1 MRYILSSILLILAL
15 VLPSPADSLVS
26 VERLGIINITFSE
39 PVVSATTVA
48 NQFNEQLSPK
58 ERGLELFTITGDKD
72 YPPDAR
78 WVAQDCLRI
87 VPATGSTVQ
96 VEYALNFKPDT
107 RYLSGRPLQNYA
119 YTFRTRPVPLVS
131 EEAPG
136 IPGGAMLVCARPRIS
151 REALNLSPAS
161 PIRYTFTRM
170 VPDGTGERVP
180 GRESVE
186 GIAEPALL
194 RHGCS
199 YSVLSALR
207 RSGARWEELTP
218 DTPISGYVLVR
229 PARRLPEGSEW
240 RLTATVRNL
249 SGFLDSKLGEITI
262 THRLQLRAEQVF
274 HPERATSHGNSP
286 ETRVRVSFSAEMD
299 KTTLPELFRHMEVYC
314 NGIKAT
320 PVEGNPLCVEA
331 QVEGKP
337 VRIHYAGPSEATS
350 MEVSGTHLHGEERI
364 LYTHP
369 QARPGMEL
377 TVETARPFLLELR
390 FAKNVK
396 SLQGME
402 LQSPTACRLSI
413 TPAQPCM
420 PEPDTAG
427 VTTLPLHGKHKLQIP
442 YLNGAE
448 LGISLHRWSQ
458 EQATTTMGKMLDIM
472 RRQKESPHS
481 KLMESLYLSA
491 LIQARQEHKLPTE
504 DLPTPEEQEAHR
516 TALQELHTLQ
526 QQVLQ
531 GSVSTPM
538 FRMAAPS
545 GDNRLAGH
553 SRVVVELP
561 QLLQGE
567 ALRPGLYVLRLRF
580 TPNAAVR
587 AAAEAL
593 GIHQELLQR
602 EELAVLQVTDLQLRL
617 STDDSLALLTRF
629 STGKPE
635 AEGQLQALGRQGL
648 FGSAFPTPH
657 GTAQLRQ
664 VGGEILM
671 ATHGE
676 DYCFAPRYGNNWL
689 PDWADDDTAED
700 PDAVETEPEVELKA
714 MFWTDRRLYRP
725 GETVHVRGFMR
736 AVDKMNRFNHSKHK
750 NLDLV
755 LISPLG
761 RELERRNFDVDAY
774 GAFEQSFRLPA
785 GQDNVAGAYRLRLLT
800 PLPRQLATQTIRCE
814 VFRRDTFDVQLRAMG
829 SPIAPA
835 QLELRLEAAD
845 YSGTPVANGRVQLEI
860 NAPIPLGE
868 EGEALPDKSR
878 EEPNY
883 TLRRQATLNADGTLQ
898 FTLPLPPIQKETTL
912 HISGNVANAREEYRH
927 FRLNH
932 TLCPA
937 GLRLK
942 LTPDARLH
950 LLDARQDTPLAEE
963 QEVEV
968 HLHGTREETRQLPN
982 GFSLVTTSPYHL
994 WGESVRVPAHSAT
1007 GIKLPL
1013 HSIIRRLLD
1022 IGIPLQDKY
1031 TVTLSG
1037 KDSAG
1042 RSFNEQ
1048 RSFYSHGQNMPP
1060 LFRLSQEHPGAT
1072 PMLHSAMEGTAI
1084 AIVRCGVRTRC
1095 ISIPV
1100 QKGEHPLSFTPEAE
1114 ETGELQLQLLLPYA
1128 DEHGQ
1133 HTLLASTQAA
1143 LSYPN
1148 PARDLEITLN
1158 VPAQARPGSTQ
1169 DFSGQVRRPD
1179 GTPAQAV
1186 VTLYAV
1192 DAGILNL
1199 ADYHLPNIAA
1209 SLSRTQ
1215 AQHLHFPPMLQKHR
1229 AFSFTPLPGLWR
1241 GESRPTA
1248 GGTWKR
1254 EDFAGQLGHTP
1265 MPILMS
1271 AATATGMGADADT
1284 RWLEGISVLDE
1295 ADEAALEQPLLR
1307 KHTNAT
1313 TSTAEPLLLRHN
1325 FAPLALWQGALPT
1338 NTEGRFSTRTTLPH
1352 TLTTYR
1358 IFAVA
1363 ADAAG
1368 TGFGTKEAELN
1379 VQQPLMLN
1387 ATAPLF
1393 MSTGDRLQI
1402 PLTLTNNSSAQ
1413 GTWKLAGSGTS
1424 TPQEITLAPHAEH
1437 TFHFE
1442 AAPDTEGDY
1451 HMQWMATGEGG
1462 QDATAITIP
1471 VRRPVPLLKEV
1482 HHLLLAEGD
1491 KEQNTASLLSKELAN
1506 SAQGTLELRLSANP
1520 LLHMAGCVE
1529 MALQCPFGHTEQLAS
1544 SMLPWLMYD
1553 RLAPLSPQMAA
1564 TPAAQVP
1571 ELLRQTMQ
1579 RLAARRQKDGGLAYW
1594 SGGHES
1600 CLWAS
1605 AHAAMVLQMAQQHG
1619 HTLPEGLLEGLQRYL
1634 STAELKNASPL
1645 TRYQVA
1651 RLKGDRSTMKSA
1663 LAEAGKIARE
1673 AQQCPW
1679 WCSGSLTADITFLSY
1694 LMDYNAGRYEA
1705 FLTWMRSRAA
1715 DPRHQSSWR
1724 SAWAITALMEYVGN
1738 SAGAVVESAVRLPNG
1753 QQLELQRGITTLQLA
1768 ATGTRLADTAAS
1780 ITPLRGN
1787 TYAIVRATALP
1798 PQEQYPG
1805 ITEKGL
1811 QITRLYEKQGEDGV
1825 WRPTSEWKVGDVV
1838 RITLTCA
1845 KTAPELQ
1852 HFVLEDYLPASM
1864 EAINPALPTQA
1875 AGLPHTEWSQELN
1888 HREYLADRVRGFGTR
1903 WVGQGTLNM
1912 VYYARVKRAGTATAP
1927 PAQAQLF
1934 YEPQVYGLSSGATHI
1949 SLP

>member
-58 ERGLELFTITGDKD
+58 DRGLELFTITGDKE
-72 YPPDAR
+72 YPPATR

-96 VEYALNFKPDT
+96 VEYALKFKPGT
-107 RYLSGRPLQNYA
+107 RYLSGRPLQNYD

-180 GRESVE
+180 GRETVE

-218 DTPISGYVLVR
+218 DTPIGGYVLVR

-274 HPERATSHGNSP
+274 HPEDAVSHGKSP

-299 KTTLPELFRHMEVYC
+299 KDTLPELFRQMEVYC
-314 NGIKAT
+314 NGTKAT

-331 QVEGKP
+331 QAEGHP

-377 TVETARPFLLELR
+377 KVEATRPFLLELR
-390 FAKNVK
+390 FAGNVK
-396 SLQGME
+396 SLQGMA

-413 TPAQPCM
+413 TPAQPCL

-427 VTTLPLHGKHKLQIP
+427 VTTIPLHGKHKLQIP
-442 YLNGAE
+442 YLNGGE
-448 LGISLHRWSQ
+448 LGLSLHRWPQ
-458 EQATTTMGKMLDIM
+458 EQAAGVMGQMLNIM
-472 RRQKESPHS
+472 RRQKESPHG
-481 KLMESLYLSA
+481 KLLESLYHTA
-491 LIQARQEHKLPTE
+491 LIQARQEQKLPTE
-504 DLPTPEEQEAHR
+504 DIPTPEEQEVHR
-516 TALQELHTLQ
+516 TALQELHTMQ

-531 GSVSTPM
+531 GSTSTPM

-545 GDNRLAGH
+545 GDNRMAGH
-553 SRVVVELP
+553 SRVVAELP

-567 ALRPGLYVLRLRF
+567 PLRPGLYVLRLRF

-587 AAAEAL
+587 AAAASM
-593 GIHQELLQR
+593 GISPELLQR

-617 STDDSLALLTRF
+617 STDNSLALLTRF
-629 STGKPE
+629 STGRPE
-635 AEGQLQALGRQGL
+635 TEGQLQALGRQGL
-648 FGSAFPTPH
+648 FGAPLPTPH
-657 GTAQLRQ
+657 GAVQLRQ

-671 ATHGE
+671 ATRGE
-676 DYCFAPRYGNNWL
+676 DYCFAPRYGNNWF

-700 PDAVETEPEVELKA
+700 PDTMEADPEVELKA
-714 MFWTDRRLYRP
+714 MFWTDRELYRP

-736 AVDKMNRFNHSKHK
+736 AVDKMNRFSHSKHK

-755 LISPLG
+755 LLSPLG
-761 RELERRNFDVDAY
+761 QELERRNFDVDAY
-774 GAFEQSFRLPA
+774 GAFEQSFRLPT
-785 GQDNVAGAYRLRLLT
+785 GQDNVTGAYRLRLLT
-800 PLPRQLATQTIRCE
+800 PLPRQLAARTIRCE
-814 VFRRDTFDVQLRAMG
+814 VFRRDAFDVQLRATG
-829 SPIAPA
+829 SPIAPE
-835 QLELRLEAAD
+835 QLELRLDAAD
-845 YSGTPVANGRVQLEI
+845 YSGIPVAGGRVQLEI

-868 EGEALPDKSR
+868 EGEALPDNNR
-878 EEPNY
+878 EEPGY

-898 FTLPLPPIQKETTL
+898 FTLPLPPIQRETTL
-912 HISGNVANAREEYRH
+912 HISGSVANAREEYRR
-927 FRLNH
+927 FRLSH

-942 LTPDARLH
+942 LTPDARLQ

-968 HLHGTREETRQLPN
+968 QLHGTREETRSLPN

-994 WGESVRVPAHSAT
+994 WGESVRVPAHSAA
-1007 GIKLPL
+1007 GIELPL
-1013 HSIIRRLLD
+1013 HSIIRRMRD
-1022 IGIPLQDKY
+1022 AGIPLQSKY
-1031 TVTLSG
+1031 IVTLSG

-1042 RSFNEQ
+1042 RSFKEQ
-1048 RSFYSHGQNMPP
+1048 RPFYSHGQTTPP
-1060 LFRLSQEHPGAT
+1060 LFRLNQEHPGAT
-1072 PMLHSAMEGTAI
+1072 PMLHSAIEGTAI
-1084 AIVRCGVRTRC
+1084 AIVRCGVHTRC
-1095 ISIPV
+1095 TAIPV
-1100 QKGEHPLSFTPEAE
+1100 QKGEHPLAFTPEAE
-1114 ETGELQLQLLLPYA
+1114 EAGELQLMLLLPYA

-1133 HTLLASTQAA
+1133 HTLLATTQAA

-1148 PARDLEITLN
+1148 PARDLEISLN
-1158 VPAQARPGSTQ
+1158 IPAQARPGSTQ
-1169 DFSGQVRRPD
+1169 EFAGQVRRPD
-1179 GTPAQAV
+1179 GAPAQAI

-1192 DAGILNL
+1192 DSGLL
-1199 ADYHLPNIAA
+1199 SLTDYHLPNIAA
-1209 SLSRTQ
+1209 SLSRTRALQ
-1215 AQHLHFPPMLQKHR
+1215 LHFPPMLQKHR
-1229 AFSFTPLPGLWR
+1229 AYSFIPLPGLWR

-1248 GGTWKR
+1248 GGTWQR
-1254 EDFAGQLGHTP
+1254 EDFADQFGHAP

-1271 AATATGMGADADT
+1271 ATARGADADT

-1307 KHTNAT
+1307 KNTNARP
-1313 TSTAEPLLLRHN
+1313 SAAEPILLRHN
-1325 FAPLALWQGALPT
+1325 FAPLALWQGAIPT
-1338 NTEGRFSTRTTLPH
+1338 NAEGRFSARATLPH

-1358 IFAVA
+1358 IYAVA
-1363 ADAAG
+1363 ADAEG
-1368 TGFGTKEAELN
+1368 TGFGSEEAEMN

-1413 GTWKLAGSGTS
+1413 GTWKLAGSGTT

-1437 TFHFE
+1437 TFRFE
-1442 AAPDTEGDY
+1442 AAPDTEGDF
-1451 HMQWMATGEGG
+1451 HMQWVATGEGG

-1482 HHLLLAEGD
+1482 HHLLLAEGS
-1491 KEQNTASLLSKELAN
+1491 KALNPASLLGKELAD
-1506 SAQGTLELRLSANP
+1506 STQGTLEIRLSANP
-1520 LLHMAGCVE
+1520 LLHMAGSVD
-1529 MALQCPFGHTEQLAS
+1529 MALQCSYGHTEQLAS

-1564 TPAAQVP
+1564 TPANQVP

-1579 RLAARRQKDGGLAYW
+1579 RLAARQQKDGGLSYW

-1600 CLWAS
+1600 SLWAS

-1634 STAELKNASPL
+1634 YAAELKDASPL

-1651 RLKGDRSTMKSA
+1651 QLKGERSAMKAA
-1663 LAEAGKIARE
+1663 LAEAGQIARE

-1679 WCSGSLTADITFLSY
+1679 WCSGSLAADITFLSY

-1738 SAGAVVESAVRLPNG
+1738 SAGAAVESAVRLPNG
-1753 QQLELQRGITTLQLA
+1753 QQLELQRGITTLPLA
-1768 ATGTRLADTAAS
+1768 ARGTRLADAAAG

-1787 TYAIVRATALP
+1787 TYAIVQAAALP

-1825 WRPTSEWKVGDVV
+1825 WRPASEWKVGDVV
-1838 RITLTCA
+1838 RISLTCA
-1845 KTAPELQ
+1845 KAAPELQ

-1875 AGLPHTEWSQELN
+1875 AGLPPAEWSPELN

-1903 WVGQGTLNM
+1903 WAGQGTLNM

-1934 YEPQVYGLSSGATHI
+1934 YEPQVYGLSPAATH
-1949 SLP
+1949 SSHP